1 VNDGITSQT
10 SINHPSFFFQA
21 VVFVFVVVPSLFISS
36 LDPSIHSSIHPF
48 HPSHCLLL
56 PVTRPT
62 NNPFIMGGPILTKK
76 QKAQMKERRKKMV
89 AVLKEHGAPIPDH
102 LDTSYP
108 AKKRKRVVEDTPVGP
123 KVVVIPGDLEPKDV
137 KKLRKDARRKAKQ
150 EGIDENLITFV
161 KEGEPTIP
169 NETKRDNKP
178 PPSKKPKKTF
188 PRINE
193 ILAQQKEA
201 IAKQQLEQARLGAD
215 ASLPDE
221 YKSKYVALDC
231 EMVGIGTDGK
241 QSALARV
248 SLTNWDG
255 GVILDTFVQVPA
267 RVTDFRTHVSGV
279 TARDIHTNRGAMEVG
294 ECRKTVSKLLKD
306 KILVGHALHNDL
318 QALLLQ
324 HPKENLRDTAKYR
337 PFQRLGGTKWRPRKL
352 RDLVME
358 NLGIAIQ
365 VEGEAHDSTIDAR
378 STMEVFKRVREVW
391 EKDLAQKDKK
401 KSKKGA
407 SRK

>member
-1 VNDGITSQT
+1 
-10 SINHPSFFFQA
+10 
-21 VVFVFVVVPSLFISS
+21 
-36 LDPSIHSSIHPF
+36 
-48 HPSHCLLL
+48 
-56 PVTRPT
+56 
-62 NNPFIMGGPILTKK
+62 
-76 QKAQMKERRKKMV
+76 
-89 AVLKEHGAPIPDH
+89 
-102 LDTSYP
+102 
-108 AKKRKRVVEDTPVGP
+108 
-123 KVVVIPGDLEPKDV
+123 
-137 KKLRKDARRKAKQ
+137 
-150 EGIDENLITFV
+150 
-161 KEGEPTIP
+161 
-169 NETKRDNKP
+169 
-178 PPSKKPKKTF
+178 
-188 PRINE
+188 
-193 ILAQQKEA
+193 
-201 IAKQQLEQARLGAD
+201 
-215 ASLPDE
+215 
-221 YKSKYVALDC
+221 
-231 EMVGIGTDGK
+231 
-241 QSALARV
+241 
-248 SLTNWDG
+248 
-255 GVILDTFVQVPA
+255 
-267 RVTDFRTHVSGV
+267 
-279 TARDIHTNRGAMEVG
+279 MEVG

>member
-1 VNDGITSQT
+1 
-10 SINHPSFFFQA
+10 
-21 VVFVFVVVPSLFISS
+21 
-36 LDPSIHSSIHPF
+36 
-48 HPSHCLLL
+48 
-56 PVTRPT
+56 
-62 NNPFIMGGPILTKK
+62 
-76 QKAQMKERRKKMV
+76 MKERRKKMI

-102 LDTSYP
+102 LDTTYP
-108 AKKRKRVVEDTPVGP
+108 AKKRKRVVEDTPVVT
-123 KVVVIPGDLEPKDV
+123 KLIIIPGDLEPKDA
-137 KKLRKDARRKAKQ
+137 KKFRKDARRKAKQ
-150 EGIDENLITFV
+150 EGIDDNCITFV
-161 KEGEPTIP
+161 KEGLHTEP
-169 NETKRDNKP
+169 NETKPDIP
-178 PPSKKPKKTF
+178 PPSKKPKKIF

-201 IAKQQLEQARLGAD
+201 IAKQQIEEARLAAD
-215 ASLPDE
+215 ASLPQE

-255 GVILDTFVQVPA
+255 DVVLDTFVQVPA

-294 ECRKTVSKLLKD
+294 ECRKTVAKLLKD

-324 HPKENLRDTAKYR
+324 HPKENIRDTAKYR

-365 VEGEAHDSTIDAR
+365 VEGEAHDSTTDAR
-378 STMEVFKRVREVW
+378 STMELFKRVREVW

-407 SRK
+407 SKK